1 MAGGGE
7 LMPFLVNVLLQVCY
21 AGMNI
26 ISMLAMQS
34 GMHPLVLVA
43 FRQIFA
49 TMAIAPFAYFL
60 EWRTRPKITLPIL
73 FQIFLCSITGATGN
87 QLAYFVGLKNST
99 PTIGCALT
107 NTLPAFTFILAVI
120 FRQESVGI
128 KTKAGQ
134 AKVVGTIVCVGG
146 ALLLSFYHGHT
157 IDIKE
162 SSIHWTYAENME
174 KKNSLSTDQG
184 NPILGPAFLIFSSLS
199 WSLWFILQARMNE
212 RFPAPYTSTTLMCFM
227 ASIQCGIIALIP
239 KHDISAWSLADPI
252 RLIASLYAGCVCSA
266 IAFVLISWAIQM
278 KGPLYVSVFSPLLLV
293 IVAMSS
299 WALLGEK
306 LYVGT
311 ALGSLLIVM
320 GLYAVLWGKNKEMRQ
335 RSDFKNSE
343 STKLDDV
350 GMVEKDDL
358 ELQFNAKSNGNYV
371 VTTRQEK
378 QQQEK

>member
-1 MAGGGE
+1 MAGGGD

-34 GMHPLVLVA
+34 GMHPLILVA

-184 NPILGPAFLIFSSLS
+184 NPILGPALLIFSSLS

-239 KHDISAWSLADPI
+239 NHDISAWSLADPI

-266 IAFVLISWAIQM
+266 IAFVLMSWAIQM

-293 IVAMSS
+293 IVAISS

-320 GLYAVLWGKNKEMRQ
+320 GLYAVLWGKNKEMRLK
-335 RSDFKNSE
+335 SDFKNSE

-378 QQQEK
+378 C

>member
-1 MAGGGE
+1 MAGGGD

-21 AGMNI
+21 EGMNI

-34 GMHPLVLVA
+34 GMHPLILVA

-184 NPILGPAFLIFSSLS
+184 NPILGPALLIFSSLS

-239 KHDISAWSLADPI
+239 NHDISAWSLADPI

-266 IAFVLISWAIQM
+266 IAFVLMSWAIQM

-293 IVAMSS
+293 IVAISS

-320 GLYAVLWGKNKEMRQ
+320 GLYAVLWGKNKEMRLK
-335 RSDFKNSE
+335 SDFKNSE

-378 QQQEK
+378 C